1 MNKWLIC
8 LLAVLVLLAGCSKG
22 VTIKNVTK
30 QPNFKGVATEV
41 NEHSIMVKVSEDED
55 EAQSSDLISVSL
67 NVELEESMTD
77 FNVGDEVRVYYNGEI
92 ALSYPAQ
99 IHKVYAI
106 MLEE

>member
-1 MNKWLIC
+1 M
-8 LLAVLVLLAGCSKG
+8 
-22 VTIKNVTK
+22 
-30 QPNFKGVATEV
+30 

-92 ALSYPAQ
+92 ALLSRTDS
-99 IHKVYAI
+99 
-106 MLEE
+106 